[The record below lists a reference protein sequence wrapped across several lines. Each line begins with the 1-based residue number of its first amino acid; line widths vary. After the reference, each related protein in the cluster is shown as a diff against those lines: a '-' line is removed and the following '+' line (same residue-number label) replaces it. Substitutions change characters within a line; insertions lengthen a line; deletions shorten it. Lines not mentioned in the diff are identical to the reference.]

1 MSYLNLPVDGF
12 CNGEYDHNI
21 SGADWSETFEY
32 ISENYNS
39 LNLKKNR
46 IHTLWTVNGGH
57 LRRKIANDELVA
69 KVLTVALPGYEG
81 NGLTLYRGECRFLY
95 ELNLIGFC
103 WTPKIEV
110 AKNFARGLNAIES
123 GGVLLKTFAP
133 KKAILASPNDHS
145 ANQMQEFEYTC
156 NPYLL
161 ENIELVA
168 SYEKRY

>member
-1 MSYLNLPVDGF
+1 MNYLNLPIDDF

-21 SGADWSETFEY
+21 SGTDWSEALKY
-32 ISENYNS
+32 ILENHT
-39 LNLKKNR
+39 LLKLKKDK
-46 IHTLWTVNGGH
+46 IHTMWTVNGGH

-103 WTPKIEV
+103 WTPEIEV
-110 AKNFARGLNAIES
+110 ARIFARGLNAIES

-133 KKAILASPNDHS
+133 KEAILASPNDHS

-156 NPYLL
+156 NPHLL
-161 ENIELVA
+161 EGIELIA
-168 SYEKRY
+168 SYERNY